1 MLQNFISSTC
11 PKEVLAEDKTF
22 ALMRLDGQSSLSDAV
37 TDVTQNIRV
46 QLLGDEWAPV
56 VHEVWQTDGEVVE
69 SGRDGRCLWRRSNS
83 LQMSGYCDDLT
94 ADGNIEEAAYE
105 AYKALLEFI
114 AGSPHP
120 ELVRFWNYVPNI
132 NHGAGD
138 SENYKRFCTGR
149 LQAFSE
155 CDFDDL
161 QFPAASAVG
170 HYGQGLTVTALTAAS
185 TANHHANPRQ
195 IDAFK
200 YPRQYGPS
208 SPSFARA
215 TTLGLIDSRMCFI
228 SGTASILGHSSVHRG
243 DLKLQLYT
251 TNDNILY
258 LLKETGFKR
267 SQIRTL
273 RVYLRNQSDKRECER
288 IVSELFPQTQAIY
301 LHADIC
307 RSDLLVEI
315 ECFCVAG

>member
-1 MLQNFISSTC
+1 MLENYISSGC
-11 PKEVLAEDKTF
+11 PKEFLAADSTF
-22 ALMRLDGQSSLSDAV
+22 AVMRLADQLCVDGTVQHS
-37 TDVTQNIRV
+37 QNIRV
-46 QLLGDEWAPV
+46 ELLNGTPAQP
-56 VHEVWQTDGEVVE
+56 VHEVWALNGESVE
-69 SGRDGRCLWRRSNS
+69 SGLNGGCLWRRSDS
-83 LQMSGYCDDLT
+83 LQICGVSDDSVT
-94 ADGNIEEAAYE
+94 DGNIEEAAYD
-105 AYKALLEFI
+105 AYKTLLTFI
-114 AGSPHP
+114 ADSPHP

-138 SENYKRFCTGR
+138 AENYKRFCSGR
-149 LQAFSE
+149 LQAFTE
-155 CDFDDL
+155 ANYGDL

-170 HYGQGLTVTALTAAS
+170 HYSKGLTVTALTASAD
-185 TANHHANPRQ
+185 AVHHANPRQ
-195 IDAFK
+195 VDAYS
-200 YPRQYGPS
+200 YPREYGPS

-215 TTLGLIDSRMCFI
+215 TTLELQDHSFCFI

-267 SQIRTL
+267 EQIKTL
-273 RVYLRNQSDKRECER
+273 RVYLRNKADLAECEKT
-288 IVSELFPQTQAIY
+288 VSELFPQTDAIY

-315 ECFCVAG
+315 ECFCVA

>member
-1 MLQNFISSTC
+1 MLQNFISSGC
-11 PKEVLAEDKTF
+11 PKEALAEDNTF
-22 ALMRLDGQSSLSDAV
+22 AVMRLDGQCSLSEAV
-37 TDVTQNIRV
+37 SDVTQSIRV
-46 QLLGDEWAPV
+46 QLLGKDSLLGA
-56 VHEVWQTDGEVVE
+56 HEVWQVENERVE
-69 SGRDGRCLWRRSNS
+69 SGVTDDCIWRRSNS
-83 LQMSGYCDDLT
+83 LQIAGYSDEL
-94 ADGNIEEAAYE
+94 ASDGNIEEAAYK
-105 AYKALLEFI
+105 AYQSLLEFI
-114 AGSPHP
+114 RQSPHP

-155 CDFDDL
+155 CDFHDL

-170 HYGQGLTVTALTAAS
+170 HYGKGLTVTALTASAP
-185 TANHHANPRQ
+185 ADHHANPRQ
-195 IDAFK
+195 VDAFK

-215 TTLGLIDSRMCFI
+215 TTVDLTESRMCFI

-258 LLKETGFKR
+258 LLKETGFER
-267 SQIRTL
+267 EQIRTL
-273 RVYLRNQSDKRECER
+273 RVYLRSRSDVRECER
-288 IVSELFPQTQAIY
+288 IVSQLYPNTKAIY

-315 ECFCVAG
+315 ECFCVAD

>member
-1 MLQNFISSTC
+1 MLQNFISSDC
-11 PKEVLAEDKTF
+11 PKEALAADNTF
-22 ALMRLDGQSSLSDAV
+22 AVMRLAGQEVVAPELVDA
-37 TDVTQNIRV
+37 TQTIRV
-46 QLLGDEWAPV
+46 ELLSEQQPCS
-56 VHEVWQTDGEVVE
+56 VHEVWQIEGESVE
-69 SGRDGRCLWRRSNS
+69 SGSTGDCIWRRSNS
-83 LQMSGYCDDLT
+83 LQICGYSDDL
-94 ADGNIEEAAYE
+94 ASDGDIEEASYR
-105 AYKALLEFI
+105 AYKTVLEFI
-114 AGSPHP
+114 AESPHP

-138 SENYKRFCTGR
+138 AENYKRFCTGR
-149 LQAFSE
+149 LQAFTEGKYS
-155 CDFDDL
+155 DL

-170 HYGQGLTVTALTAAS
+170 HYGQGLTVTALTAAA
-185 TANHHANPRQ
+185 TAAHHANPRQ
-195 IDAFK
+195 VDAFK
-200 YPRQYGPS
+200 YPREYGPS

-215 TTLGLIDSRMCFI
+215 TTLSLTDHRFCFI

-267 SQIRTL
+267 EHVQTL
-273 RVYLRNQSDKRECER
+273 RVYLRRPEDLAECQK
-288 IVSELFPQTQAIY
+288 VVTELFPNTPAIY

>member
-1 MLQNFISSTC
+1 MAADN
-11 PKEVLAEDKTF
+11 TF
-22 ALMRLDGQSSLSDAV
+22 AVMRLVGPTPATEVAPEVIEAAQ
-37 TDVTQNIRV
+37 TIRI
-46 QLLGDEWAPV
+46 QLLGDDGFQPA
-56 VHEVWQTDGEVVE
+56 HEIWTLEGEAVE
-69 SGRDGRCLWRRSNS
+69 AGQDSHCIWRRSNS
-83 LQMSGYCDDLT
+83 LQICGYSDDETSGDNL
-94 ADGNIEEAAYE
+94 EEASYRAYQS
-105 AYKALLEFI
+105 LLGFI
-114 AGSPHP
+114 AESPHP

-138 SENYKRFCTGR
+138 AENYKRFCTGR
-149 LQAFSE
+149 LQAFTEGKYS
-155 CDFDDL
+155 DL

-185 TANHHANPRQ
+185 SAKHHANPRQ

-200 YPRQYGPS
+200 YPREYGPS

-215 TTLGLIDSRMCFI
+215 TTLGLNDHRFCFI

-267 SQIRTL
+267 NHIQTL
-273 RVYLRNQSDKRECER
+273 RVYLRHQSDLAECQQ
-288 IVSELFPQTQAIY
+288 IVTELFPETPAIY

>member
-1 MLQNFISSTC
+1 MLQNFISSDC
-11 PKEVLAEDKTF
+11 PKEALAADNTF
-22 ALMRLDGQSSLSDAV
+22 AIMRIAGQAEAADSVVEQAQ
-37 TDVTQNIRV
+37 TIRV
-46 QLLGDEWAPV
+46 QLLGDEV
-56 VHEVWQTDGEVVE
+56 VQPACEVWRIDGETVAHGQ
-69 SGRDGRCLWRRSNS
+69 SGDCLWRRSNS
-83 LQMSGYCDDLT
+83 LQICGYSDDST
-94 ADGNIEEAAYE
+94 GDGDIEEASYT
-105 AYKALLEFI
+105 AYKSLLSFI
-114 AGSPHP
+114 AESPHP

-138 SENYKRFCTGR
+138 AENYKRFCTGR
-149 LQAFSE
+149 LQAFTE
-155 CDFDDL
+155 GHYNDL

-170 HYGQGLTVTALTAAS
+170 HYGQGLTVTALTAS
-185 TANHHANPRQ
+185 TSAEHHANPRQ
-195 IDAFK
+195 VDAFK

-215 TTLGLIDSRMCFI
+215 TTLGLSAHRFSFI

-258 LLKETGFKR
+258 LLKETGFTRKHI
-267 SQIRTL
+267 QTL
-273 RVYLRNQSDKRECER
+273 RVYLREPSDYAECNR
-288 IVSELFPQTQAIY
+288 IVSELFPDTPAIY

>member
-1 MLQNFISSTC
+1 MLRNYLSSVRPET
-11 PKEVLAEDKTF
+11 VLEAPNTF
-22 ALMRLDGQSSLSDAV
+22 AMMRVYPSSASPLGETDAQS
-37 TDVTQNIRV
+37 IRV
-46 QLLGDEWAPV
+46 APLGQRQETP
-56 VHEVWQTDGEVVE
+56 HEVWEINETVD
-69 SGRDGRCLWRRSNS
+69 SGADENCVWRRSKS
-83 LQMSGYCDDLT
+83 LQICGVSDEAVSGE
-94 ADGNIEEAAYE
+94 NIEEAAYN
-105 AYKALLEFI
+105 AYQKLLEFI
-114 AGSPHP
+114 ANSPHP

-138 SENYKRFCTGR
+138 AENYKRFCTGR

-155 CDFDDL
+155 ANINDR

-170 HYGQGLTVTALTAAS
+170 HYGQGLTVTALTAATS
-185 TANHHANPRQ
+185 ADHHANPRQ
-195 IDAFK
+195 VDAFK

-215 TTLGLIDSRMCFI
+215 TTLNLIDNRLCFI

-267 SQIRTL
+267 SQVKTL
-273 RVYLRNQSDKRECER
+273 RVYLRDPSDYQECHA
-288 IVSELFPQTQAIY
+288 IVSTLFPESQAIY

-315 ECFCVAG
+315 ECFCVAE